1 MPRDTNS
8 KYIEVKSL
16 LKMIPNRVLYVGNI
30 KNNRIYNP
38 ALNRAG
44 LELANQSSCKF
55 NKITSSILWGNG
67 ESNYLSSLSLR
78 EREAAVKNVFKLKP
92 PLIILCDGFKHTA
105 LVEAIAIKFSTTV
118 ILTKLHSHQ
127 LYLSMAGWISE
138 HLATYSLAHGTVI
151 FWNGIGVLIQGESG
165 VGKSEVA
172 LQLLRNSNAMFVGDD
187 AIEITNVGGRII
199 ARANNVAS
207 TFLEVRGIGVVN
219 VAKMY
224 GISKIKKR
232 STIHMVVKL
241 VKAESLQREYVERL
255 VKDQKYTDI
264 LGVKVP
270 LYSIPVT
277 YGRDISSMIEVAV
290 NDYKLKSEGYNS
302 AREYM
307 TNYNRILKGKK

>member
-1 MPRDTNS
+1 MSKDTHN
-8 KYIEVKSL
+8 KYIEVQTL
-16 LKMIPNRVLYVGNI
+16 LKMIPNRVLYAGNI
-30 KNNRIYNP
+30 KNNFIYSP

-44 LELANQSSCKF
+44 LELANRSSCKF
-55 NKITSSILWGNG
+55 SKINSSVLWGNG
-67 ESNYLSSLSLR
+67 ESIYLSSLPLK
-78 EREAAVKNVFKLKP
+78 ERETAVKNVFKLKP

-105 LVEAIAIKFSTTV
+105 LVEAIAAKFTTTV
-118 ILTKLHSHQ
+118 VLTELQSHQ
-127 LYLSMAGWISE
+127 LYLSRAGWING
-138 HLATYSLAHGTVI
+138 HLATYSLTHGTVI

-172 LQLLRNSNAMFVGDD
+172 LQLLRSSNAMFVGDD
-187 AIEITNVGGRII
+187 AIEISNIGGKII
-199 ARANNVAS
+199 AKANNVAS

-224 GISKIKKR
+224 GISKIKKWT
-232 STIHMVVKL
+232 TIHMVIKL
-241 VKAESLQREYVERL
+241 VKTESLQREYFERL
-255 VKDQKYTDI
+255 GKDQKYIDL

-302 AREYM
+302 ASEYM
-307 TNYNRILKGKK
+307 SNYNRILRGKK

>member
-1 MPRDTNS
+1 MSRDTHN
-8 KYIEVKSL
+8 KYIEVQSL

-78 EREAAVKNVFKLKP
+78 EREVAVKNVFKLKP

-232 STIHMVVKL
+232 TTIHMVVKL
-241 VKAESLQREYVERL
+241 VKAESLQREYFERL
-255 VKDQKYTDI
+255 GKDQKYTDI

-302 AREYM
+302 ASEYM